1 ITYIRVLEFQKNGN
15 PHFHILIDRFIPQ
28 AWIQRT
34 WQAVGGGK
42 FVNVK
47 FVDLH
52 HISRYLSKY
61 LTKELLLSAPK
72 RSRRVTVSRG
82 LRLIEK
88 KDAETRW
95 SLLKVSI
102 FHLFSR
108 LFLVAES
115 VQLDEDG
122 VLESFAYVPQVA

>member
-1 ITYIRVLEFQKNGN
+1 MV
-15 PHFHILIDRFIPQ
+15 FI
-28 AWIQRT
+28 
-34 WQAVGGGK
+34 K
-42 FVNVK
+42 Y
-47 FVDLH
+47 VDVH
-52 HISRYLSKY
+52 RISRYLSKY

-72 RSRRVTVSRG
+72 RSRRVTTSRS